1 MSELPWSTVFLFQSN
16 LSLLKARICR
26 YYKTIQYSVICR
38 KMCQKD
44 KRFYYFFNFPNYRM
58 RRHRRKILFFG
69 FENFRIKK
77 ELTLIFM
84 LNKFNSHDI
93 SILPSSEVEIMAGLC
108 TSQEQEWRRKTADET
123 VLLVDACPNDDRLL
137 TVIIFMKREMLLT
150 LSLYLLPWRNFFNRQ
165 IKN

>member
-1 MSELPWSTVFLFQSN
+1 
-16 LSLLKARICR
+16 
-26 YYKTIQYSVICR
+26 
-38 KMCQKD
+38 MCQKD

-150 LSLYLLPWRNFFNRQ
+150 LSLYLLPWRIFSTVKLKINRCQ
-165 IKN
+165 ALTRNQRINEFSPRV

>member
-1 MSELPWSTVFLFQSN
+1 
-16 LSLLKARICR
+16 
-26 YYKTIQYSVICR
+26 
-38 KMCQKD
+38 
-44 KRFYYFFNFPNYRM
+44 M

-108 TSQEQEWRRKTADET
+108 TSQEQEW
-123 VLLVDACPNDDRLL
+123 LVKQPTKQFYLL
-137 TVIIFMKREMLLT
+137 TPVQTTIDF
-150 LSLYLLPWRNFFNRQ
+150 
-165 IKN
+165 

>member
-1 MSELPWSTVFLFQSN
+1 MSSAGKCAKKINGF
-16 LSLLKARICR
+16 I
-26 YYKTIQYSVICR
+26 I
-38 KMCQKD
+38 
-44 KRFYYFFNFPNYRM
+44 FFNFPNYRM

-137 TVIIFMKREMLLT
+137 TVIISMKREMLLT